1 MPVLSAPAPE
11 LTLSAHRLT
20 CCGILHIPRTRHAV
34 SPGGLGSSLVVL
46 GSLSCCSATTGKLLS
61 LSAPASSR
69 SKGGKVACAWLR
81 GVTHRLPGYGEA
93 CYSSSSFI
101 ILLLK
106 SVGTSLEVQW
116 FRLCLSIQGVQV
128 LIPGWGAEIPH
139 TSQPENQNIKQ
150 KQDCHKFNKS
160 FPKKGAH

>member
-1 MPVLSAPAPE
+1 M
-11 LTLSAHRLT
+11 RLIARE
-20 CCGILHIPRTRHAV
+20 GPLV
-34 SPGGLGSSLVVL
+34 SPGVHQDPGAGGPTTGGFRARPERPCPRAHPVSTSSYMLWYPPHPSNPPRSQSRGTGLVL
-46 GSLSCCSATTGKLLS
+46 GGLRVSFLLLS

-116 FRLCLSIQGVQV
+116 FRLCLPIQGEQV
-128 LIPGWGAEIPH
+128 
-139 TSQPENQNIKQ
+139 
-150 KQDCHKFNKS
+150 
-160 FPKKGAH
+160 